1 MVQNITLFI
10 LKSDINRLLKN
21 KRSSMKNRKKDMQP
35 GYDIGNQV
43 KTPHKAVNDII

>member
-10 LKSDINRLLKN
+10 LKSDINRLLK
-21 KRSSMKNRKKDMQP
+21 KKQSSMKSRKKDMQP
-35 GYDIGNQV
+35 GCDIGNHV